1 MKYDDPGVDVQD
13 HTWDLVERC
22 WEHRPLERMTISDV
36 LRSLEYWN
44 RGWNGPAIQLI
55 ESTIAEWVFDK
66 EGHYLCWIEN
76 SGLARTTYIMRS
88 VAEICAR
95 EGRLAASIF
104 FTPGPAPS
112 AFFQSVIEQLAQYI
126 PTSEPLI
133 RQAILDEPSLLTPT
147 STDELQE
154 LLLKLIVYPMV
165 TLKGTI
171 PPKVIVVDALELCED
186 IQRSGTTWFTVE
198 ILIQSIVW
206 LAESLHRNQLPLRIC
221 LASKAKLHRKAKRG
235 IPKFQTEARSLY
247 LYEHGLLDS
256 TRDCE
261 DCNTLMKDQSHCL
274 YSQYG
279 PSCVPSPPRAHSSSP
294 YIVWSPATYKA
305 PCSLR
310 PMV

>member
-1 MKYDDPGVDVQD
+1 MKYDDSGVTVQD

-36 LRSLEYWN
+36 LRSLENWN
-44 RGWNGPAIQLI
+44 RGWDGPTIQLI

-95 EGRLAASIF
+95 EGRLATSIF
-104 FTPGPAPS
+104 FTPGPAPN
-112 AFFQSVIEQLAQYI
+112 AFFQSVTEQLVQYI

-133 RQAILDEPSLLTPT
+133 RQAILDEPSLLSPT

-165 TLKGTI
+165 ALKGTI

-186 IQRSGTTWFTVE
+186 IQGSGTTWFTVE
-198 ILIQSIVW
+198 ILIQSLVW

-221 LASKAKLHRKAKRG
+221 IASKAKLHRKAKRG

-247 LYEHGLLDS
+247 LYEYGLLDS

-261 DCNTLMKDQSHCL
+261 YYGPLMKVLSHCL
-274 YSQYG
+274 HSQHG
-279 PSCVPSPPRAHSSSP
+279 PSCVRSLPRAHSSSP
-294 YIVWSPATYKA
+294 HIVWNLATPKA
-305 PCSLR
+305 RCSSL
-310 PMV
+310 PMA